1 MALTLDTSFAS
12 TPEILWRKSALR
24 TVILG
29 CLLINT
35 QTANAESAITAS
47 GLTLP
52 AQSLSEPVVS
62 HQQEQA
68 SDVLTGSARNLLSG
82 LNKKLTIDNSTG
94 THPVASVNEQM
105 SAASSETSSEK
116 PPATAGQVNALP
128 AQITKTEELTK
139 ESELIRTESTAA
151 TANTLATSQL
161 LKQPALTLKPVS
173 TATAQPAKNGTLK
186 GNAKK
191 LLSQAT
197 VDAKIN
203 NAHNTP
209 ILPSMISATAPL
221 QESISQVHKPTASQA
236 AQREAQSLNSSTLEQ
251 ATKAAPEKALT
262 DPSLPA
268 RYQLHQEDYAPHPDV
283 TDICTKIGNKL
294 SSVSVKDCLD
304 LEFISPRFYSN
315 NGELILEKHY
325 PASPDTE
332 TPVKILFIGGIH
344 GDEYS
349 SISVTFKWLKTL
361 DENHSG
367 AYDWHFL
374 PLANPDGL
382 LKKRATRVNAN
393 KVDLNRNF
401 IPAKAAVD
409 PIKHWQTYAKKRP
422 RYFPGRKPLSE
433 PESQAIHT
441 LIDELKPDV
450 IVSVHAPHGILDFDG
465 SIQPPRKLGPLYL
478 KQLGT
483 YPGSL
488 GNYGW
493 FVKSIPVMTIELKHA
508 GIMPKKAEISRMWTD
523 LISWV
528 KLRTNGKNSLLARR
542 TDAAQ

>member
-1 MALTLDTSFAS
+1 MNGQPVF
-12 TPEILWRKSALR
+12 
-24 TVILG
+24 
-29 CLLINT
+29 
-35 QTANAESAITAS
+35 AESTDAS
-47 GLTLP
+47 GKLTLP
-52 AQSLSEPVVS
+52 ANSLNQPLENRPSND
-62 HQQEQA
+62 A
-68 SDVLTGSARNLLSG
+68 SDKLTDSVKKLLSG
-82 LNKKLTIDNSTG
+82 RNGQTAINNNSGTEPSLTSLVSINTTKQIKEETG
-94 THPVASVNEQM
+94 NTD
-105 SAASSETSSEK
+105 SAQTAPTAPPISQPETPQPEK
-116 PPATAGQVNALP
+116 ADTTIALP
-128 AQITKTEELTK
+128 ATKP
-139 ESELIRTESTAA
+139 ESQ
-151 TANTLATSQL
+151 TLAQH
-161 LKQPALTLKPVS
+161 ALTETPVR
-173 TATAQPAKNGTLK
+173 TNTAQPTQSDTLK

-191 LLSQAT
+191 LLSQAAI
-197 VDAKIN
+197 DAKIN
-203 NAHNTP
+203 NAHDAP
-209 ILPSMISATAPL
+209 ILPSMITAPAPL
-221 QESISQVHKPTASQA
+221 EDSISQIHQPAGTQA
-236 AQREAQSLNSSTLEQ
+236 AQPKTSPLTDDSLEQ
-251 ATKAAPEKALT
+251 ATKANTAESLSQTPL
-262 DPSLPA
+262 PS
-268 RYQLHQEDYAPHPDV
+268 RYQLKQKDYQPHADV
-283 TDICTKIGNKL
+283 TAICTKIGKKL

-361 DENHSG
+361 NDNHSG

-401 IPAKAAVD
+401 IPAKAAVN
-409 PIKHWQTYAKKRP
+409 PIQHWQTYAKKRP
-422 RYFPGRKPLSE
+422 RYFPGHKPLSE

-465 SIQPPRKLGPLYL
+465 SITPPRKLGPLYL

-508 GIMPKKAEISRMWTD
+508 GIMPKPAEISRMWTD

-528 KLRTNGKNSLLARR
+528 KLRTSGENSLLARR
-542 TDAAQ
+542 AAATQ